1 MGRISPNIREE
12 AKVTILGT
20 VVGERIARPL
30 AGDMWK
36 TKRLSATVLRAATIL
51 ARKIISGK
59 KVEIN
64 RFCINLKKSKY
75 LKNSKSIL
83 GTCIAA
89 TGVNRWIISLDA
101 NPEVE
106 IEVSAGRMK
115 FVAVT
120 TPNNDLNN
128 NNDNIHEE
136 PVSEPEIN
144 ISSESEKEEEEVNIN
159 NNNKLLWTDA
169 AIIIDSCKVFRSYS
183 NVTVVHISDIE
194 HATPR
199 QFFERFLPIEY
210 IMSTVLP
217 STNTRAR
224 ASERYW
230 KDLTWMEFMKFIGIL
245 TIMTYVRCADIC
257 DYWSIEQKTGGVS
270 LGFGQYM
277 SHRRFRDIVKFLTL
291 TDTPIDDND
300 PFYFARKFHNEFNEN
315 LAKAITPGSILCIDE
330 SMCQWMGK
338 IDKGPFQRKIPRKP
352 HPIGCEFKTMADA
365 RTNLFLQLDPV
376 EPPEYSSKKKF
387 AEHSATI
394 ATMLRLTE
402 PWFSSGRTIIA
413 DSWFG
418 SVKACTTLY
427 KHGLYSI
434 LQLKKRRYWAKNIPC
449 DITDALE
456 SDYGLFISQVGKFD
470 DVDLTLCSLRDR
482 KNIVLLASCST
493 TNLKNEVTRYIKG
506 HDPVEPPE
514 YSSKKK
520 FAEHSATIA
529 TMLRLTEPWFSSGRT
544 IIADSWFGS
553 VKACTT
559 LYKHGLY
566 SILQLKKR
574 RYWPK
579 NIPCDITDALESDYG
594 LFISQVGKFDDV
606 DLTLCSLRDRKNI
619 VLLASCSTTN
629 LKNEVTRYIKGHGN
643 VKFHRPAVFDEYN
656 EYRSTIDILNN
667 LRDNALS
674 YHDVL
679 TTKCSENRILAFY
692 FSVVEANSYSA
703 YCQFVPGKKNMKHVD
718 FRKQLVI
725 SIFDYYSEDETVSNR
740 TKKRKRKDSNDIEH
754 DLINIKDDSS
764 SSQLKGKRIQRR
776 CISCHKRTTTGCKCS
791 MPQAMCSN
799 CWANHIRNTYNPIRT
814 G

>member
-1 MGRISPNIREE
+1 
-12 AKVTILGT
+12 
-20 VVGERIARPL
+20 
-30 AGDMWK
+30 MWK
-36 TKRLSATVLRAATIL
+36 TKRLSATVLRAAT
-51 ARKIISGK
+51 
-59 KVEIN
+59 
-64 RFCINLKKSKY
+64 
-75 LKNSKSIL
+75 
-83 GTCIAA
+83 
-89 TGVNRWIISLDA
+89 GVNRWIISLNA

-136 PVSEPEIN
+136 PVSEPETN
-144 ISSESEKEEEEVNIN
+144 ISSESEKEEEEVNVN
-159 NNNKLLWTDA
+159 NNNELLWTDA
-169 AIIIDSCKVFRSYS
+169 AVIIDSCRVFRSYS

-199 QFFERFLPIEY
+199 QFFERFLPIGY
-210 IMSTVLP
+210 IMSTVLL

-270 LGFGQYM
+270 LGF
-277 SHRRFRDIVKFLTL
+277 
-291 TDTPIDDND
+291 DTPIDDND
-300 PFYFARKFHNEFNEN
+300 PFYFAQKFHNEFNEN
-315 LAKAITPGSILCIDE
+315 LAKAITPGS
-330 SMCQWMGK
+330 
-338 IDKGPFQRKIPRKP
+338 PFQRKIPRKP

-413 DSWFG
+413 DSWF
-418 SVKACTTLY
+418 
-427 KHGLYSI
+427 
-434 LQLKKRRYWAKNIPC
+434 
-449 DITDALE
+449 DALE
-456 SDYGLFISQVGKFD
+456 SDYGSFISRVGKFD

-482 KNIVLLASCST
+482 KNT
-493 TNLKNEVTRYIKG
+493 
-506 HDPVEPPE
+506 
-514 YSSKKK
+514 
-520 FAEHSATIA
+520 
-529 TMLRLTEPWFSSGRT
+529 
-544 IIADSWFGS
+544 
-553 VKACTT
+553 
-559 LYKHGLY
+559 
-566 SILQLKKR
+566 
-574 RYWPK
+574 
-579 NIPCDITDALESDYG
+579 
-594 LFISQVGKFDDV
+594 
-606 DLTLCSLRDRKNI
+606 

-656 EYRSTIDILNN
+656 EYRSAIDILNN
-667 LRDNALS
+667 LCDNALS

-692 FSVVEANSYSA
+692 FSVAEANSYSA

-740 TKKRKRKDSNDIEH
+740 TKKQKRKDSNDIEH
-754 DLINIKDDSS
+754 NLINIKDDSS

-776 CISCHKRTTTGCKCS
+776 CISCHKCTTTGCKCS
-791 MPQAMCSN
+791 MPQAMFSN